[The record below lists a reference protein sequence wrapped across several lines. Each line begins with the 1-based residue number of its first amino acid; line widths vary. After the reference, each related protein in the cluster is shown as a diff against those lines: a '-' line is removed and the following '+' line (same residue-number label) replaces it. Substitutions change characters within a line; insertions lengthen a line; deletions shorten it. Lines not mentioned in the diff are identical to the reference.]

1 MTAPTAGE
9 HVPALLRPLT
19 AEDLGVV
26 ARLEVELFGRGAWS
40 PAMLEEELRAHGRW
54 YVAAVD
60 GQEGDG
66 HEDGRGPSTSSA
78 VVGYAGLWF
87 DGDDAQV
94 MTLGVAPGA
103 RRRGVGALLLRA
115 LVGRAVALGARSVLL
130 EVAVDNDAAL
140 ALYERSGFVRF
151 GLRRRYYQPEGTDA
165 HTMRL
170 DLAHASAPEALLSD
184 GPETA

>member
-1 MTAPTAGE
+1 MTAPTTGGRA
-9 HVPALLRPLT
+9 PALLRPLST
-19 AEDLGVV
+19 EDLDVV

-40 PAMLEEELRAHGRW
+40 PAMLEEELRAPGRW

-60 GQEGDG
+60 DAS
-66 HEDGRGPSTSSA
+66 DPP
-78 VVGYAGLWF
+78 VLVGYAGLWF

-103 RRRGVGALLLRA
+103 RRRGVGALMLRA
-115 LVGRAVALGARSVLL
+115 LVGRALALGARSVLL
-130 EVAVDNDAAL
+130 EVAVDNDAAV

-170 DLAHASAPEALLSD
+170 DLAHASAPEAVPTD